1 MGEKHTFFLCLQSI
15 IYNKGVLVKTVICQK
30 RATGPTYFCFV
41 SFFCFFS
48 RWKIFASAVLCT
60 FIALFGQNS

>member
-1 MGEKHTFFLCLQSI
+1 MGEKHTFYCILQSI
-15 IYNKGVLVKTVICQK
+15 VYNKGVSVKTVIYQK
-30 RATGPTYFCFV
+30 RATGPPYFCFV

-48 RWKIFASAVLCT
+48 RWKILANAVLCT